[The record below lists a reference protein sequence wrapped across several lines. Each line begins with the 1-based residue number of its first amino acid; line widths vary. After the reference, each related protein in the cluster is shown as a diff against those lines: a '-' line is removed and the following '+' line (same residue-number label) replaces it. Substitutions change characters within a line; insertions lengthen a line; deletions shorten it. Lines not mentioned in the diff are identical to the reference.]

1 MLQTQEKLVHNER
14 MGILKAIPELQKL
27 HMARSKLATFV
38 KNFEP
43 MVCLNKQVIYRQGE
57 PKKYIYIVRQGEFT
71 LIQRIKESLHDASK
85 PYERPNQHA
94 IYHSKIV
101 NQDLCKVYRGHILGV
116 TSAHSPLGLGE
127 PYDSDL
133 VCSCLN
139 GELLRMQVD
148 VFAKA
153 LAAQTD
159 VLKDFTHWFQTKSQ
173 TNHRM
178 QGSKLRDPLKPF
190 LK

>member
-1 MLQTQEKLVHNER
+1 MMQTQEKLVYNER

-57 PKKYIYIVRQGEFT
+57 PKRYIYIVRQGEFRLT
-71 LIQRIKESLHDASK
+71 KRMKVKNSSQEASK
-85 PYERPNQHA
+85 LNEKPSQHA
-94 IYHSKIV
+94 VDHSQIV

-116 TSAHSPLGLGE
+116 TSTHSPLGLNE

-139 GELLRMQVD
+139 GELLRMQID

-153 LAAQTD
+153 LTNQQD
-159 VLKDFTHWFQTKSQ
+159 VLKDFTFWFQTKAQ
-173 TNHRM
+173 TSHR
-178 QGSKLRDPLKPF
+178 K
-190 LK
+190 